1 MSGPTYTYT
10 ADTPQSAQAMN
21 NSQSEILSNFRAIN
35 ELVDVNHVG
44 FNSTNAGK
52 HNYVTLL
59 YQTDEPTVQSDDLTM
74 YCQATGSP
82 NAAEIFYT
90 YPSSTDTPSQLT
102 DQDIPVTGTGT
113 SFGTA
118 SEGYC
123 TFSSGVKIRWGVAT
137 LTGVSN
143 TTVNFTIGTPAYTQY
158 LLCSATSPTTT
169 GAYTPMGF
177 LVNGYIETTKMLP
190 INYGANPASSSTTVT
205 INYLMMG
212 I

>member
-35 ELVDVNHVG
+35 ELVNVNHVG
-44 FNSTNAGK
+44 FNSTNSGK

-90 YPSSTDTPSQLT
+90 YPSSTATPSQLT
-102 DQDIPVTGTGT
+102 DQDVVVTGTGT
-113 SFGTA
+113 SYGTA
-118 SEGYC
+118 SQGYC
-123 TFSSGVKIRWGVAT
+123 TFTSGVKIRWG
-137 LTGVSN
+137 
-143 TTVNFTIGTPAYTQY
+143 Q
-158 LLCSATSPTTT
+158 
-169 GAYTPMGF
+169 
-177 LVNGYIETTKMLP
+177 
-190 INYGANPASSSTTVT
+190 
-205 INYLMMG
+205 
-212 I
+212 